1 VPTDAG
7 GMVAWT
13 DPDVGPGALTI
24 AIRSSG
30 DGPIELAR
38 FDVLGRRVAARDL
51 RALPE
56 GPLSVSYEIP
66 PARSGVHFL
75 KLRQGAS
82 EATRKIV
89 VAR

>member
-1 VPTDAG
+1 VPTDAR

-13 DPDVGPGALTI
+13 DPYVGPGALTI
-24 AIRSSG
+24 AVRSSG

-38 FDVLGRRVAARDL
+38 FDLLGRRVAARDL

-56 GPLSVSYEIP
+56 GPQSVSYQVP
-66 PARSGVHFL
+66 PARSGVYFL

-82 EATRKIV
+82 EVTRKIV